1 MSLNNM
7 KNLICSC
14 LLLLLSLYIFS
25 SCMKRKYE
33 IEKVEFPEELFT
45 DGDLAFRRG
54 AGIMSHVVIAAST
67 NGLYSHVGIIKKIN
81 KRCYVI
87 HAVPGES
94 EKKGDIDC
102 VKIEPIN
109 IFFSIDRAIKGAV
122 MRVTDNKL
130 IATNAANHAL
140 SISSRGTLFD
150 HEYNLNDST
159 KMYCTELVNFV
170 YKKCGIDI
178 SEGRIR
184 NINLP
189 VIQGKYLMPEDLA
202 AYKDIKQIYHFS
214 R

>member
-54 AGIMSHVVIAAST
+54 AGIMSHVVIATST

-81 KRCYVI
+81 NRCYVI

-109 IFFSIDRAIKGAV
+109 IFFSTDRAIKGAV

>member
-1 MSLNNM
+1 
-7 KNLICSC
+7 
-14 LLLLLSLYIFS
+14 
-25 SCMKRKYE
+25 MKRKYE

-54 AGIMSHVVIAAST
+54 AGIMSHVVIATST

-81 KRCYVI
+81 NRCYVI